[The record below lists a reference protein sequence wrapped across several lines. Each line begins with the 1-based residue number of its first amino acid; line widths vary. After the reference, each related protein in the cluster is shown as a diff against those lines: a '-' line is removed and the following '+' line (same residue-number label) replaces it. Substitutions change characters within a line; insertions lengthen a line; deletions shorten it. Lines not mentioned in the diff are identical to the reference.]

1 MFKFSPKSESIVRTN
16 LNSTLGFFKK
26 KLNANEGQHKKVLQH
41 IKIDGNNDNNLI
53 TVINYK
59 MNNNLNGNK
68 NRNTDNNNNSN
79 SNNNQLRERKS
90 MSKPNKLISN
100 FKIINN
106 SSILHKQVSN
116 SNISVI
122 KSDIY
127 QIDTFVQ
134 NNKNILRYFQD
145 DLSSIL
151 LVKNLRNK
159 IQSVKENL
167 RLPVKSLL
175 EKSDAKSEQT
185 FRHLENLIKSSVNS
199 EELHSNL
206 SQLITENILMKELLG
221 KIEDLFFLFNLK
233 LFDGENDFGD
243 VAQENLSQ
251 IVNVKYLCKKVSGGN
266 VNKRGSKGNNNYGNL
281 LRSVDDIPK
290 FKNSM
295 INLSYNSSSKKDGLQ
310 NMRKYAPK
318 TEEKLND
325 SLSFLL
331 EDNNDK
337 KVCNKEEEN
346 KKEDDI
352 LEGVDADDIK
362 DNKRDVKDKEENYLK
377 GGREKCD
384 GDLMQEIKRISNA
397 INNMKKF
404 SDFINY
410 EEEKVPEIESI
421 FSKLKELF
429 FGYNKEI
436 FKAPLDLILNQLK
449 IKNSY
454 TEKVQAVIKNDIN
467 ECIENSILMRKIFEE
482 YIEELNKVRKNLKK
496 ENSLLEKEKQE
507 LKMELEDKKRRLD
520 EIGNRDYRIYYEQM
534 KKDNDFFLAEYKKL
548 RGDNYQR
555 LISEIEK
562 KSEKNNDL
570 KAKIKSLESEIFTMK
585 LDLNTYKKEYKN
597 GNEYADALKEQF
609 EDAAKS
615 FREEIDDL
623 TKEYYIKKEEQ
634 AKKMKELEEE
644 NNNLK
649 SVQTALMKRLDII
662 DKLFK

>member
-127 QIDTFVQ
+127 QIDAFVQ

-221 KIEDLFFLFNLK
+221 KIEDLFL
-233 LFDGENDFGD
+233 
-243 VAQENLSQ
+243 
-251 IVNVKYLCKKVSGGN
+251 
-266 VNKRGSKGNNNYGNL
+266 
-281 LRSVDDIPK
+281 
-290 FKNSM
+290 
-295 INLSYNSSSKKDGLQ
+295 
-310 NMRKYAPK
+310 
-318 TEEKLND
+318 
-325 SLSFLL
+325 
-331 EDNNDK
+331 
-337 KVCNKEEEN
+337 
-346 KKEDDI
+346 
-352 LEGVDADDIK
+352 
-362 DNKRDVKDKEENYLK
+362 
-377 GGREKCD
+377 
-384 GDLMQEIKRISNA
+384 
-397 INNMKKF
+397 
-404 SDFINY
+404 
-410 EEEKVPEIESI
+410 
-421 FSKLKELF
+421 
-429 FGYNKEI
+429 
-436 FKAPLDLILNQLK
+436 
-449 IKNSY
+449 
-454 TEKVQAVIKNDIN
+454 
-467 ECIENSILMRKIFEE
+467 
-482 YIEELNKVRKNLKK
+482 
-496 ENSLLEKEKQE
+496 
-507 LKMELEDKKRRLD
+507 
-520 EIGNRDYRIYYEQM
+520 
-534 KKDNDFFLAEYKKL
+534 
-548 RGDNYQR
+548 
-555 LISEIEK
+555 
-562 KSEKNNDL
+562 
-570 KAKIKSLESEIFTMK
+570 
-585 LDLNTYKKEYKN
+585 
-597 GNEYADALKEQF
+597 
-609 EDAAKS
+609 
-615 FREEIDDL
+615 
-623 TKEYYIKKEEQ
+623 
-634 AKKMKELEEE
+634 
-644 NNNLK
+644 
-649 SVQTALMKRLDII
+649 
-662 DKLFK
+662 